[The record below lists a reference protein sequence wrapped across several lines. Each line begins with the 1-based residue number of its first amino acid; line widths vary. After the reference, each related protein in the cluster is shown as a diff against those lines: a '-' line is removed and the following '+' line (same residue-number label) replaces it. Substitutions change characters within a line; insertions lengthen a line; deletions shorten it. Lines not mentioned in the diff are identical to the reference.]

1 MGFNLKFSIG
11 FVFATK
17 RLLQMN
23 TAGLFT
29 EVAKRENSAS
39 CPHLPTLSGEHTIDG
54 SALPLPRTIT
64 HYYNSALTTLQTG
77 CITTQ
82 HYIEVNI

>member
-54 SALPLPRTIT
+54 SALPLPRTI
-64 HYYNSALTTLQTG
+64 HYRFEQDESLMKSATYSENA
-77 CITTQ
+77 IKS
-82 HYIEVNI
+82 I

>member
-54 SALPLPRTIT
+54 SALPLPRTIHYRFEQDESLTKSAT
-64 HYYNSALTTLQTG
+64 HSENAIKS
-77 CITTQ
+77 I
-82 HYIEVNI
+82 